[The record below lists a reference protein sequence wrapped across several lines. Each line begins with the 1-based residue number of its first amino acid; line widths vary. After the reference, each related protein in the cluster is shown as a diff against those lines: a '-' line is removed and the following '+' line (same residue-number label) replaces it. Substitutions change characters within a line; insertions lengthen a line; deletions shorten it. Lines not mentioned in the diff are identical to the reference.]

1 MFLSTLY
8 IFKIPSA
15 FPLCFCLNKV
25 NLFRYKGLKIALS
38 AYPYASAILA
48 ITGDQRDDISQNEAF
63 KKYGSGWITDRERRG
78 LIHSTRQSSKQN
90 SAIIYSRF
98 EIETLKRTEKLIQEE
113 YSRLANM
120 SDK

>member
-1 MFLSTLY
+1 MKTDYITNLETLRGAMLE
-8 IFKIPSA
+8 SSM
-15 FPLCFCLNKV
+15 LT
-25 NLFRYKGLKIALS
+25 AL
-38 AYPYASAILA
+38 AMLA
-48 ITGDQRDDISQNEAF
+48 ITGDQKDDISQNEAF